1 MKKILFLLILIASKG
16 YSQNK
21 YWQQQ
26 TDFSINVSLN
36 DTAHVLNGYEKIK
49 YYNNSPD
56 TLRFIWIHL
65 WPNAYKNDRTAF
77 AEQELINGS
86 TNFYFSKE
94 KDRGYINQLNF
105 KVDGINALTEDHP
118 LHQDIVK
125 LNLPKPLLPNTNTLI
140 ETPFRVKLPFTF
152 SRSGHIEQNY
162 QITQWYP
169 KPAVYDK
176 DGWHPMPYLDQGEF
190 YAEFGNYDVKITIPE
205 NYVVAA
211 TGDLQDESEK
221 IFLKSKERYTNFKK
235 PTKIISSTT
244 TKTIQYIQNN
254 VHDFAWFADKYF
266 VVKSDTAL
274 IEENKIVQ
282 VFSYILPENL
292 SLWENSITYAKRSLQ
307 SKSKWIGNYPYN
319 TVSLVDTR
327 TPYEGGMEYPTITAI
342 KGGLESDMEILINH
356 EIGHNWFYGILA
368 TNERDNPWMDEGMN
382 TYYDKRYYKTYLE
395 KPKVK
400 ETFFTRRMPEDF
412 EELFLKTT
420 IALKIDQP
428 INTNAE
434 KFTEENYNL
443 IAYEKAAQ
451 WLVLLEKEVGINN
464 FEKLMRQYYETWKF
478 KHPTKE
484 DFKLL
489 AENISGKDL
498 NILFAKLEQKGNLV
512 ENNSKKKIK
521 FGTLFNLKEAEKY
534 NYINIAPALGIN
546 YYDKLMIGATI
557 HNYSLP
563 LNKFNFMVSP
573 MYSTTT
579 KKLNGVAKFTY
590 SHFVG
595 KQNNKLSIDLAG
607 SKFTGASFKD
617 ATGKQNPLQFYKI
630 VPSIKLNFA
639 PKNALSSITKS
650 LQFKTF
656 LITETNLNFTRDA
669 FGVEKITYPKTNR
682 YLNQLQFSVENN
694 RALYPYNTKLQ
705 AEQGDG
711 FMRLNFTAN
720 QFFNYQN
727 GGGMQVRIFAGKFI
741 YLQEKNFIN
750 AYKTDIYHLNLTG
763 PRGFEDYTYSNYFA
777 GRNNFEGFA
786 SQQLM
791 NRDGFF
797 KVGTDLLSNKVG
809 KSDNWLF
816 AANFSTT
823 IPDNVNVLNALPIK
837 IPIKVF
843 VDMGTYAEA
852 WKTNAPTSKFLFDA
866 GFQLSLFKNILNIYI
881 PVVYSKVYKDYF
893 KSTITEKKFQKSI
906 SFNLDI
912 NKIRLST
919 FLPQLNF

>member
-1 MKKILFLLILIASKG
+1 MKNILFLFILITIKG

-26 TDFSINVSLN
+26 TDFTITVSLDDSN
-36 DTAHVLNGYEKIK
+36 HILKGYEKIK
-49 YYNNSPD
+49 YQNNSPD
-56 TLRFIWIHL
+56 TLFFIWIHL

-77 AEQELINGS
+77 AEQQFKNGS

-105 KVDGINALTEDHP
+105 KVDGINSVTEDHP

-125 LNLPKPLLPNTNTLI
+125 LILTKPLLPNSKIII

-190 YAEFGNYDVKITIPE
+190 YGEFGNFEIQITVPE

-211 TGDLQDESEK
+211 TGELQEESEK
-221 IFLKSKERYTNFKK
+221 LFLKSKEREIDLKK
-235 PTKIISSTT
+235 PQNIITSTK
-244 TKTIQYIQNN
+244 TKTIQYLQNN
-254 VHDFAWFADKYF
+254 VHDFAWFADKNYI
-266 VVKSDTAL
+266 VKSDTTL
-274 IEENKIVQ
+274 VGENKIVQ
-282 VFSYILPENL
+282 VYSFVLPENL
-292 SLWENSITYAKRSLQ
+292 SIWKNSIEYAKRSIQ

-319 TVSLVDTR
+319 IVSLVDTR

-342 KGGLESDMEILINH
+342 KGGLESDMEALINH

-368 TNERDNPWMDEGMN
+368 TNERANPWMDEGMN
-382 TYYDKRYYKTYLE
+382 TFYDKKYYNTYL
-395 KPKVK
+395 KKIKTK
-400 ETFFTRRMPEDF
+400 ETFFLKRLPEDL
-412 EELFLKTT
+412 EDLFLRTT
-420 IALKIDQP
+420 TALKLDQA
-428 INTNAE
+428 ITTSSE
-434 KFTEENYNL
+434 SFTEENYNL

-451 WLVLLEKEVGINN
+451 WLALLEKEIGAQN
-464 FEKLMRQYYETWKF
+464 FEKLMQQYFEIWKF

-484 DFKLL
+484 DFKLI
-489 AENISGKDL
+489 AENITEKKLDS
-498 NILFAKLEQKGNLV
+498 IFAKLETKGNLLKS
-512 ENNSKKKIK
+512 EKNKQIK
-521 FGTLFNLKEAEKY
+521 FSTLFNLKETDKY

-563 LNKFNFMVSP
+563 INKFSFIISP
-573 MYSTTT
+573 MFSATT
-579 KKLNGVAKFTY
+579 KKLNGIAKFTF
-590 SHFVG
+590 SEFIG
-595 KQNNKLSIDLAG
+595 KQNNKLSIDLAA

-617 ATGKQNPLQFYKI
+617 PTGKQNPLQFYKI

-639 PKNALSSITKS
+639 PKNALSTVTKS
-650 LQFKTF
+650 LHFKTF
-656 LITETNLNFTRDA
+656 FITETNLNFQRDA
-669 FGVEKITYPKTNR
+669 SGVETITYPTANR
-682 YLNQLQFSVENN
+682 YLNQLQFNLENN
-694 RALYPYNTKLQ
+694 RALYPYNTKIQ
-705 AEQGDG
+705 AEQGEG

-720 QFFNYQN
+720 QFFNYQK
-727 GGGMQVRIFAGKFI
+727 GGGMQVRVFAGKFI
-741 YLQEKNFIN
+741 YLKERNFIN
-750 AYKTDIYHLNLTG
+750 SYKTDIYHLNLTG
-763 PRGFEDYTYSNYFA
+763 PRGYEDYTYSNYYI

-797 KVGTDLLSNKVG
+797 KIGTDLLSNKIG
-809 KSDNWLF
+809 KSDDWLF
-816 AANFSTT
+816 AANFNTT

-837 IPIKVF
+837 IPIKAF
-843 VDMGTYAEA
+843 IDIGTSAEA
-852 WKTNAPTSKFLFDA
+852 WKKNATTGKFLFDA
-866 GFQLSLFKNILNIYI
+866 GFQLSFFKNIFNVYI

-893 KSTITEKKFQKSI
+893 KSTITEKRFQKTI

-912 NKIRLST
+912 SKIRLST